1 MSQTEPSTVDAGT
14 GSADYSAAYF
24 HDHLGPPYT
33 YEEPH
38 WKRFFGGIADALVE
52 LFHPGTAYD
61 AGCAKGF
68 LVRALAERG
77 VDARGGD
84 ISEFAI
90 TGAPPELAARLEV
103 KDLTEPFDERYDLIT
118 CIEVLE
124 HMSAD
129 DARTAVANLCA
140 ATDVIVLST
149 TPDDFAESTHINIR
163 QPWEWAQDFA
173 MHGFFRR
180 TDVDASFV
188 SPWAVILQRDTP
200 GTVEL
205 VNRYEAML
213 APLLRE
219 VDTKRRTL
227 LQTQR
232 ELTEST
238 APVFVERDALAAER
252 DALAA
257 ERDAIA
263 ADRDRLAAELA
274 AFGVADLAQERMN
287 RLAMAD
293 ELIGMRAELAQIRV
307 HSEMAVAA
315 ARQEAD
321 RLRASLDSMLADVA
335 TAKER
340 VGTARQ
346 ERDSELRAVRS
357 SFTWRIGSIA
367 MLPVRVLRKLR
378 RR

>member
-14 GSADYSAAYF
+14 GSADYAAAYF

-52 LFHPGTAYD
+52 LFHPGTTYD

-68 LVRALAERG
+68 LVRSLAERG

-90 TGAPPELAARLEV
+90 AGAPPELAPRLEV
-103 KDLTEPFDERYDLIT
+103 KDLTEPFSDRYDLIT

-124 HMSAD
+124 HMSPD

-213 APLLRE
+213 APLIRE

-227 LQTQR
+227 LETQR
-232 ELTEST
+232 QLDQNS
-238 APVFVERDALAAER
+238 APVFADRDALAAER
-252 DALAA
+252 DAVAA
-257 ERDAIA
+257 ERDA
-263 ADRDRLAAELA
+263 LAGEIA

-287 RLAMAD
+287 RLALAD
-293 ELIGMRAELAQIRV
+293 ELIGVRAELAQTRV

-335 TAKER
+335 ASKHN

-346 ERDSELRAVRS
+346 ERDSELRAVRA